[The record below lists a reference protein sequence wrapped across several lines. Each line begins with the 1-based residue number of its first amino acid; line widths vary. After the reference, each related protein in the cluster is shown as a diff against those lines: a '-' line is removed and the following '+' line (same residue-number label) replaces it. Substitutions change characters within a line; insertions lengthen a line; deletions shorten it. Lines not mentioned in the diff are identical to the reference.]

1 MVRRIG
7 LPGEFFLDAVIID
20 QARALAIHHGDPTKE
35 DWANPGKID
44 RKPSGASRMRNPIS
58 PCAGCSIR
66 CSGSRLR
73 PSRSGAVRW
82 GNAVLQRKSPLAP
95 DRR

>member
-35 DWANPGKID
+35 GL
-44 RKPSGASRMRNPIS
+44 GQSR
-58 PCAGCSIR
+58 
-66 CSGSRLR
+66 
-73 PSRSGAVRW
+73 
-82 GNAVLQRKSPLAP
+82 
-95 DRR
+95 